1 MIQIIS
7 LPHNNKNSYLSEK
20 VATILNVY
28 ASNNMTKR
36 QTIIIV
42 GDFYTPLHELIEQ
55 QQKTLT
61 L

>member
-1 MIQIIS
+1 
-7 LPHNNKNSYLSEK
+7 
-20 VATILNVY
+20 
-28 ASNNMTKR
+28 MTKR